1 MNEIK
6 IFENEQFGQIRTIE
20 INGEPHF
27 VASDVAKALGYV
39 RPNDAVSAHCR
50 YTVKR
55 RIPHPQS
62 KTKTLE
68 ANCIPIGDVFR
79 LGTHSE
85 LPGAEQ
91 FESWVYDE
99 VLPTL
104 HKTGKYEMPKKGP
117 APRQEKLASVN
128 MAAKTLTKT
137 LEAAGV
143 PATFIA
149 LTVTNLYR
157 DKAGININVPILAD
171 QDTPKLYDCTEIAK
185 ELGIYSKSGLPHKQ
199 AVATV
204 IGFLDL
210 SEEDMVKTPF
220 EKNGHSGIATQ
231 YKPCVV
237 ESVKSWLMN
246 RNYPKTIFDDI
257 GKCYSIEYER
267 SE

>member
-20 INGEPHF
+20 IDGEPHF

-117 APRQEKLASVN
+117 SQDERAQAMKMNAKSRMAGVYLKLANAETISPEYKAVLVSK
-128 MAAKTLTKT
+128 AAETL
-137 LEAAGV
+137 AGEQII
-143 PATFIA
+143 P
-149 LTVTNLYR
+149 L
-157 DKAGININVPILAD
+157 
-171 QDTPKLYDCTEIAK
+171 PKLERKTYSATEIGK
-185 ELGIYSKSGLPHKQ
+185 ELGITSHKVGRLTEAHKLKTEEYGMWVHDKAKYADKQ
-199 AVATV
+199 VPSFRYYDNIIPV
-204 IGFLDL
+204 L
-210 SEEDMVKTPF
+210 S
-220 EKNGHSGIATQ
+220 
-231 YKPCVV
+231 
-237 ESVKSWLMN
+237 
-246 RNYPKTIFDDI
+246 DI
-257 GKCYSIEYER
+257 LEQH
-267 SE
+267 